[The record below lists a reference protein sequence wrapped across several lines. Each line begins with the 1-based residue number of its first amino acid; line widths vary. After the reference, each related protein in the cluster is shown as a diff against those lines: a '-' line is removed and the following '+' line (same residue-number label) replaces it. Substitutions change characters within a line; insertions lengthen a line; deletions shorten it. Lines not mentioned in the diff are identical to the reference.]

1 MGAVVKES
9 LRSLRR
15 KSAQPEPGKP
25 KIDDDGTPECIAC
38 GEHNIGLGSDAV
50 VMLRG
55 RWMPYLQHDVAGFVV
70 DPETAMQI
78 EQLPNGQLLL
88 IPDVHGH
95 PTKHAHTECIR
106 DLVNDLIGVGYDEY
120 EDEDDYEEDEEDYE

>member
-1 MGAVVKES
+1 MKES
-9 LRSLRR
+9 LRSLRGKKAR
-15 KSAQPEPGKP
+15 PEPEKL
-25 KIDDDGTPECIAC
+25 KVDDDGTPECIAC

-70 DPETAMQI
+70 DPETAMHI

-88 IPDVHGH
+88 IPDIQGH

-106 DLVNDLIGVGYDEY
+106 DLVNDLIGYDEDED
-120 EDEDDYEEDEEDYE
+120 EDEDDEEDDEEYYE